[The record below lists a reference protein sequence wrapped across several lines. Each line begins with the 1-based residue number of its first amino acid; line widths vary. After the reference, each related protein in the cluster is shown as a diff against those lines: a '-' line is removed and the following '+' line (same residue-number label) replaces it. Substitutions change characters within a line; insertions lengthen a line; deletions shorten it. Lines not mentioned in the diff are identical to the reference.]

1 MAGWAG
7 GMQETVVQKGFC
19 AQEPPRVVLGFSL
32 SLQVPSHAFYSV
44 LNQWRK

>member
-1 MAGWAG
+1 
-7 GMQETVVQKGFC
+7 MQGTVVQKGFC